1 LVGVLADDDDDLVHQ
16 YLDDDTTVSSR
27 RLRDALAAQTRKSR
41 VYPVFCG
48 SALTGAGVDTLTCGI
63 AELLPTSSGD
73 DTGPL
78 SGLVFKIERGPSGDR
93 IAFVRMFAGTV
104 HTRDRVQFGRDG
116 EAKVT
121 AIRVFD
127 DGTDVQHPS
136 VSAGEIAKVWG
147 LAGVQIGDSIGDAAD
162 RAMPHEFPP
171 PTLESVVAPRD
182 LGERQ
187 QLRVALTQLA
197 EQDPLINVRQD
208 DSRQELSVSL
218 YGEVQKEVIQAT
230 LATGYGVDVTFRETT
245 PIYIERPIGRGEAIE
260 LLHAETNP
268 FNATIE
274 FRIDPSPPGSG
285 IEFGLQ
291 VDPLTAPLLVYK
303 TLESFAAH
311 MDEYVRHTLREGL
324 RGWQVND
331 CTVTMTRCDYSIA
344 DGPPSRRGPT
354 STAADYRKLTPLV
367 LMQALERA
375 GTVVCEPTVHVV
387 LEIPADT
394 LGAVIAAVARL
405 GGTVETPSL
414 RGEFAVV
421 ETVLPEGRARDL
433 QRQLSG
439 LTRGEGVLQSA
450 FAGYEPV
457 IGDQPRRR

>member
-1 LVGVLADDDDDLVHQ
+1 MTSWCASIS
-16 YLDDDTTVSSR
+16 TTTR
-27 RLRDALAAQTRKSR
+27 RFRRGDCASALAAQTRKSR
-41 VYPVFCG
+41 VHPVFCG
-48 SALTGAGVDTLTCGI
+48 SALTGAGVDTLTGGI

-93 IAFVRMFAGTV
+93 IAYARMFSGTV
-104 HTRDRVQFGRDG
+104 HTRDRVHFGRDG

-121 AIRVFD
+121 AIKVFD
-127 DGTDVQHPS
+127 DGTEAQRPS

-147 LAGVQIGDSIGDAAD
+147 LGGVQIGDSIGDAD

-230 LATGYGVDVTFRETT
+230 LATDYGLDVTFRETT
-245 PIYIERPIGRGEAIE
+245 PIYIERPIATGEAIE
-260 LLHAETNP
+260 ALHAETNP
-268 FNATIE
+268 FNATIA
-274 FRIDPSPPGSG
+274 FRVDPAPPGSG

-291 VDPLTAPLLVYK
+291 VDPLTAPLYVYK

-311 MDEYVRHTLREGL
+311 MDEYVRHTLQEGL
-324 RGWQVND
+324 HGWQVSD

-367 LMQALERA
+367 LMQALTHG

-394 LGAVIAAVARL
+394 IGAVIAAVARL
-405 GGTVETPSL
+405 GGAVETPSL
-414 RGEFAVV
+414 RGDLAVV

-439 LTRGEGVLQSA
+439 LTRGEGVLESA

-457 IGDQPRRR
+457 IGEQPSRR